1 MSNATVYH
9 DATSEAG
16 DRGSRS
22 NRSTAYYDIGDS

>member
-1 MSNATVYH
+1 MSNSTVYH
-9 DATSEAG
+9 DAMSEAG